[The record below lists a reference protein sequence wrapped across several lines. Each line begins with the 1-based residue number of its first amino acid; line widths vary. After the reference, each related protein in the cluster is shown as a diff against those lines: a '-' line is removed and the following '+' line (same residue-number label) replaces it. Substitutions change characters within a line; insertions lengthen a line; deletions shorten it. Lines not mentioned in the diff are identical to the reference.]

1 VKTHLNLDSLG
12 SILDGT
18 SPFPKDLLGA
28 HAIEDQQAWAVRGY
42 FPGVQQAWLVDQR
55 SGATLPMRR
64 LHPWGFYEGVLPRL
78 DDPQPPAYRFKL
90 SGASGNVTH
99 QIDPY
104 SVGFSFSDFDRYLF
118 GSGNHWKIY
127 EKLGAHLRSVD
138 GHQGV
143 NFAVWAPNAQSVQ
156 VVGDFNHWDGRAHMM
171 HKQSPSGIWELFVPD
186 IGNGMKYKFRVRSI
200 DGGVIDKADPL
211 AFYSELPPRTA
222 SIVHPLEYR
231 WQDSEWIAERAENRI
246 LQKPVSI
253 YEVHLG
259 SWRKCDSAN
268 HGWLGYRELAHQ
280 LVEYCKQMG
289 FTHLELMPVSE
300 HPFSGSWGYQTTG
313 YFSVTSRYGSPEDF
327 MYFVDYCHQH
337 SIGVIIDWVPAH
349 FPRDAHGLYRFDGTA
364 LYEHEDPRQ
373 GEHPDWGTMVF
384 NYSRHEVRNFLI
396 SNALFWFDKFHIDGL
411 RVDAVASMLY
421 LDYSR
426 KEGEWIPNHMGG
438 RENLAAVHF
447 VREFNRQCHAEYPG
461 ILTIAEESTAWAG
474 VSHPVDV
481 GGLGFSMKWNMGW
494 MNDTLRYMRRD
505 PIHRKHH
512 QNDLTFSLIYA
523 YSENFQLPLSH
534 DEVVHGKGSL
544 IGQMP
549 GDLWQKFANLRLLFS
564 YMWTHPGKKM
574 LFMGGELAQW
584 HEWNYDAQLQWEL
597 LQWET
602 HAGIQRL
609 VADLNR
615 LHASE
620 KSLHRF
626 DFSGEGFE
634 WIDCRNAHD
643 SVLVYLRKSHDA
655 QSSEHLL
662 VCCNFTPVVRPYR
675 VGVPFAG
682 GYREIFNSNAS
693 IYGGSGIGNPGVIYA
708 DAQVPYHA
716 QNASLEL
723 TIPPLG
729 AVILKPLQS
738 H

>member
-1 VKTHLNLDSLG
+1 MEVRASSRYNDCSKDPRVKTHLNLESLG

-28 HAIEDQQAWAVRGY
+28 HALEDQQAWAVRGY
-42 FPGVQQAWLVDQR
+42 FPGIQQAWLVDQR

-64 LHPWGFYEGVLPRL
+64 LHPGGVYEGVLPRL
-78 DDPQPPAYRFKL
+78 DPQPPAYRFKL

-104 SVGFSFSDFDRYLF
+104 NIEFSLSDFDRYLF
-118 GSGNHWKIY
+118 GAGTHWKIY
-127 EKLGAHLRSVD
+127 EKLGAHLRSVE
-138 GHQGV
+138 GHRGV

-156 VVGDFNHWDGRAHMM
+156 VIGDFNHWDGRAHMM
-171 HKQSPSGIWELFVPD
+171 HKQSPSGVWELFIPG
-186 IGNGMKYKFRVRSI
+186 IGQGMKYKYRVRSI
-200 DGGVIDKADPL
+200 DGGIIDKADPL

-222 SIVHPLEYR
+222 SIVHPLEYQ
-231 WQDSEWIAERAENRI
+231 WQDSEWIAQRAENQI
-246 LQKPVSI
+246 LEKPISI

-259 SWRKCDSAN
+259 SWKKCDNAN
-268 HGWLGYRELAHQ
+268 HGWLGYKELAHQ
-280 LVEYCKQMG
+280 LVDYCKQMG

-349 FPRDAHGLYRFDGTA
+349 FPRDAHGLFRFDGTA

-384 NYSRHEVRNFLI
+384 NYGRHEVRNFLI
-396 SNALFWFDKFHIDGL
+396 SNALFWFDKFHVDGL

-426 KEGEWIPNHMGG
+426 KQGEWIPNDMGG

-447 VREFNRQCHAEYPG
+447 VREFNRQCHSEFPG
-461 ILTIAEESTAWAG
+461 ILTIAEESTSWAG

-505 PIHRKHH
+505 PIYRKHH

-584 HEWNYDAQLQWEL
+584 HEWNYDDQLQWEL
-597 LQWET
+597 LEWET
-602 HAGIQRL
+602 
-609 VADLNR
+609 
-615 LHASE
+615 
-620 KSLHRF
+620 
-626 DFSGEGFE
+626 
-634 WIDCRNAHD
+634 
-643 SVLVYLRKSHDA
+643 
-655 QSSEHLL
+655 
-662 VCCNFTPVVRPYR
+662 YR
-675 VGVPFAG
+675 MGVPFAG
-682 GYREIFNSNAS
+682 GYREIFNSDAA
-693 IYGGSGIGNPGVIYA
+693 IYGGSGVGNPGVIHA
-708 DAQVPYHA
+708 DAHLPYHA
-716 QNASLEL
+716 QSASLEI
-723 TIPPLG
+723 TIPP
-729 AVILKPLQS
+729 
-738 H
+738 

>member
-28 HAIEDQQAWAVRGY
+28 HALENQQAWAVRGY

-64 LHPWGFYEGVLPRL
+64 LHPAGFYEGVLPRL
-78 DDPQPPAYRFKL
+78 DPQPPAYRFKL

-104 SVGFSFSDFDRYLF
+104 SVEFSLTDFDRYLF
-118 GSGNHWKIY
+118 GAGTHWKIY
-127 EKLGAHLRSVD
+127 EKLGAHLRSIE

-171 HKQSPSGIWELFVPD
+171 HKQSPSGIWELFIPG
-186 IGNGMKYKFRVRSI
+186 IGQGMKYKYRVRSI
-200 DGGVIDKADPL
+200 DGGIIDKADPL

-222 SIVHPLEYR
+222 SIVHPLEYH
-231 WQDSEWIAERAENRI
+231 WQDSEWIAQRAENQI
-246 LQKPVSI
+246 LEKPISI

-259 SWRKCDSAN
+259 SWRKCDNAN
-268 HGWLGYRELAHQ
+268 HGWLGYKELAHQ
-280 LVEYCKQMG
+280 LVDYCKQMG

-384 NYSRHEVRNFLI
+384 NYDRHEVRNFLI

-426 KEGEWIPNHMGG
+426 KQGEWIPNHMGG

-447 VREFNRQCHAEYPG
+447 VREFNRQCHSEFPG

-505 PIHRKHH
+505 PIYRKHH

-584 HEWNYDAQLQWEL
+584 HEWNYDDQLQWEL
-597 LQWET
+597 LEWET

-615 LHASE
+615 LHTNE
-620 KSLHRF
+620 KPLHQK

-634 WIDCRNAHD
+634 WIDCQNAHD

-655 QSSEHLL
+655 HSQEHLL

-675 VGVPFAG
+675 MGVPFVG
-682 GYREIFNSNAS
+682 GYREIFNSDAA
-693 IYGGSGIGNPGVIYA
+693 IYGGSGVGNPGVIHA
-708 DAQVPYHA
+708 DPHLPYHS
-716 QNASLEL
+716 QRASLEI

-729 AVILKPLQS
+729 AVILKPIQS